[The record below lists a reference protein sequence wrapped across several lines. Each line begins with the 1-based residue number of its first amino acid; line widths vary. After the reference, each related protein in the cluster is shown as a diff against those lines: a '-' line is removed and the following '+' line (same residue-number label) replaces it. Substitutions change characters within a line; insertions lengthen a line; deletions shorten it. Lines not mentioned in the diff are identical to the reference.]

1 MIFLP
6 QHRWFFLKDWFK
18 TSFSNKNF
26 IIFITILCLF
36 FTLALEHFKTKQN
49 QGAVGIKTFNTLLQ
63 QLRKE
68 TDSLLSYNY
77 VKRIIK
83 NDLTD
88 LEVKSLYDKPYTIAV
103 LDNKK
108 KEPQYVFWSNSNYVL
123 PESFVW
129 TMELRQADTLVV
141 HRNIHYELRRFHYKI
156 DTVNYVAVAY
166 LPIYRRYPVSSEFF
180 SDGFPLLKEMNGNY
194 RLTDLP
200 SDLAVYYGN
209 GKKMMNVKDTYN
221 VYQQSFG
228 SFFCVFYTL
237 LFIFWFFLWA
247 NFCASLIKKRA
258 AWQGLL
264 YCLLGLLAWSGVTLF
279 GSQIMWQFWW
289 EKQYLEIRQ
298 LGFYSII
305 LFGLVLFVVKNGVIF
320 FPFLRKIEYWSLGR
334 RLLYAAF
341 MFVSGYGVLAVI
353 DVGLHNLIMS
363 SQVSFDLIDVVSL
376 SRMSIWGIISVMAL
390 LYSFMLS
397 LWIFTEYML
406 KTISW
411 FWIISIILASTVVFY
426 LLIGLN
432 YVVLSGIVY
441 LFVLFK
447 IIISKEENES
457 RTYIRFLTWVLFFAC
472 HFSILIYIYEKEK
485 SLLLRTEIARTISME
500 RDFDFE
506 QRVSQIVPALLK
518 DQFASN
524 YFNRFLHKTSDIEQR
539 LNLEHIDEAFYRT
552 HFYKYRIFDKTGQAI
567 YGDTISLTS
576 YWNSIQNLQK
586 ISDNYLY
593 TTSDSF
599 STHKYLV
606 RLNYFD
612 DKGLALRTIIITFTA
627 KPRLSRDVYLDIL
640 MQRKQR
646 ETIESYDYDYALYK
660 KGNQVYNEGTN
671 LPKVLTKYDI
681 PNNPQWV
688 FFENDREYVA
698 IKFGADRIAIVGKP
712 IVNDAFYMLS
722 LFSYLLTLGI
732 VILAIIMFINQWV
745 NTLPSKLVITLFSH
759 HTFRSRLQLA
769 IIGVVIGSFLA
780 ISAIS
785 IIFFNK
791 VIYSSFESK
800 RLEQRVLSLMQHA
813 NSILPLYPNL
823 LNSEKEQEAMASTLA
838 NTHNLVVNLFSLE
851 GKLLKSSR
859 EDFYERRFLSTQM
872 NPLAFSTMRQRLE
885 NLYIVDE
892 SIGDYKYS
900 IAYTPLINEKN
911 NELLAFVGL
920 PFDSQQSV
928 ISRRESVKFLLT
940 LLNVYLLLIIIGI
953 VVAAILASSIT
964 KPLTLI
970 AEKIKSIRL
979 LERNEPLYWQSK
991 DDEIGQLVNRYNQM
1005 IRQITESTV
1014 QLAQSQKEVAWRE
1027 MAKQVAH
1034 EIKNPLT
1041 PMKLSLQLLQ
1051 RAAKS
1056 SSPED
1061 FKAMVERLSISLLE
1075 QIDGLADIATAFS
1088 NFARMP
1094 EAQNENLNLNELV
1107 ASTFELFRNDAAEI
1121 DMHLEICFEICQI
1134 YADKTQIIRVL
1145 NNLIK
1150 NAIQAIPENQ
1160 KGKITVALITQNQN
1174 AIIHVTDNGQGI
1186 APEKTANIF
1195 VPNFTTKS
1203 SGMGLGLAMSKNII
1217 EAASGTLQFHSVP
1230 NVQTTFTISLPLIY
1244 D

>member
-1 MIFLP
+1 MVFYLK
-6 QHRWFFLKDWFK
+6 HRWLFLKDWFI
-18 TSFSNKNF
+18 TNFSNKGF
-26 IIFITILCLF
+26 VLIITILFLF
-36 FTLALEHFKTKQN
+36 LTLLLEHFQIRQN
-49 QGAVGIKTFNTLLQ
+49 RGTVGIKNFNTLLQ

-77 VKRIIK
+77 VKRIVK
-83 NDLTD
+83 NDLTEQ
-88 LEVKSLYDKPYTIAV
+88 EVKQLYEKPYTISV

-108 KEPQYVFWSNSNYVL
+108 KEPRYVFWSNSNYVL
-123 PESFVW
+123 PENFVW
-129 TMELRQADTLVV
+129 TMDFKQADTLVV
-141 HRNIHYELRRFHYKI
+141 HRNIHYELRRFYYKI
-156 DTVNYVAVAY
+156 DTVNYVGVAC

-180 SDGFPLLKEMNGNY
+180 SDGFPLLKEINSNY
-194 RLTDLP
+194 RLTELP
-200 SDLAVYYGN
+200 SDLAIYYGN
-209 GKKMMNVKDTYN
+209 GKKMINIKEVNN
-221 VYQQSFG
+221 VYDRSF
-228 SFFCVFYTL
+228 SLFFCICYTFLFL
-237 LFIFWFFLWA
+237 LWFFLWA
-247 NFCASLIKKRA
+247 NFCGSLIKKRE
-258 AWQGLL
+258 AWQGLF
-264 YCLLGLLAWSGVTLF
+264 YCLLGLLAWSGITLF

-289 EKQYLEIRQ
+289 DKQYLQIRQ

-305 LFGLVLFVVKNGVIF
+305 LFGLVLFVVKNAVIF
-320 FPFLRKIEYWSLGR
+320 FPFLRKIEHFSLR
-334 RLLYAAF
+334 WRLLYVTF
-341 MFVSGYGVLAVI
+341 MFVSGYSVLAAI
-353 DVGLHNLIMS
+353 DVGLRNLIMS

-397 LWIFTEYML
+397 LWMFTEHML

-411 FWIISIILASTVVFY
+411 FWIILIILITTVAIY
-426 LLIGLN
+426 LLAGIN
-432 YVVLSGIVY
+432 YESLWGCVY
-441 LFVLFK
+441 LFIAFK
-447 IIISKEENES
+447 IVIIKEGKESK
-457 RTYIRFLTWVLFFAC
+457 TYIRFLTWVFFFAC
-472 HFSILIYIYEKEK
+472 HFSVLIYIYEKEK

-506 QRVSQIVPALLK
+506 QRVSLIAPVLLK
-518 DQFASN
+518 DQFVSN
-524 YFNRFLHKTSDIEQR
+524 YFNRFLHKISDIEQR
-539 LNLEHIDEAFYRT
+539 LNLEYIDETFYRT

-567 YGDTISLTS
+567 YGDSINLET
-576 YWNSIQNLQK
+576 YWKSIPNRQK
-586 ISDNYLY
+586 VSEDYLY
-593 TTSDSF
+593 TTSDSL
-599 STHKYLV
+599 STHQYLV
-606 RLNYFD
+606 RLNYLD
-612 DKGLALRTIIITFTA
+612 GNGLPLRTIVISFTA
-627 KPRLSRDVYLDIL
+627 KPRLSRDVYLDVL

-646 ETIESYDYDYALYK
+646 EAIESYDYDYALYK
-660 KGNQVYNEGTN
+660 NGNQVYNEGSN
-671 LPKVLTKYDI
+671 LPKVLTTHDV
-681 PNNPQWV
+681 PNTPQWV
-688 FFENDREYVA
+688 FFKNDREYVA
-698 IKFGADRIAIVGKP
+698 IKFGDDRIAIVGKP
-712 IVNDAFYMLS
+712 IVNNGFYILS

-732 VILAIIMFINQWV
+732 VIVVLIVLINKWV
-745 NTLPSKLVITLFSH
+745 NTLPSKLVFNLFSH
-759 HTFRSRLQLA
+759 NTFRSRLQLA
-769 IIGVVIGSFLA
+769 IIGVVIGSFLV

-785 IIFFNK
+785 ILFFNK

-823 LNSEKEQEAMASTLA
+823 LNSEKEQEALANTLA
-838 NTHNLVVNLFSLE
+838 NTHNLVVNLFSLD
-851 GKLLKSSR
+851 GKLLRSSR

-885 NLYIVDE
+885 NIYIVDE

-900 IAYTPLINEKN
+900 IAYTTLIDDKN
-911 NELLAFVGL
+911 NDLLAFVGL

-940 LLNVYLLLIIIGI
+940 LLNVYLLLIVIGI
-953 VVAAILASSIT
+953 AVAAILASSIT

-970 AEKIKSIRL
+970 AEKIKNIRL
-979 LERNEPLYWQSK
+979 LERNEPLYWQNK
-991 DDEIGQLVNRYNQM
+991 EDEIGQLVNRYNQM

-1051 RAAKS
+1051 RASKS
-1056 SSPED
+1056 SSPEE
-1061 FKAMVERLSISLLE
+1061 FKAMAQRLSISLLE

-1107 ASTFELFRNDAAEI
+1107 ASTFELFRNDAAEL

-1160 KGKITVALITQNQN
+1160 KGKITVALTTQNQN
-1174 AIIHVTDNGQGI
+1174 AIIQVTDNGHGI
-1186 APEKTANIF
+1186 PPEKKANIF

-1217 EAASGTLQFHSVP
+1217 EAASGTLSFQSNP